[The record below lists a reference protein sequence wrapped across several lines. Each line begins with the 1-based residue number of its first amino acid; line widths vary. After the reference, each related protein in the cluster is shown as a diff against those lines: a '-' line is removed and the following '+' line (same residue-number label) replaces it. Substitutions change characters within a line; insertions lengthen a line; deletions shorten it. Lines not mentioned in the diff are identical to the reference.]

1 VSKNFELLQQVGKE
15 HELLGNDQDSPKIHE
30 SPKPPASRPALS
42 SVSPMDSPSGM
53 TISPGG
59 PMLSS
64 NGHRRR
70 LKLEART
77 KEEAMKLVQRLFVA
91 PGPNAPRVVV
101 FSSVEHGDGCSSV
114 CTCVAETLAA
124 RGAGSV
130 CVVDGN
136 VHTPSL
142 HNYFG
147 LANRSGLA
155 EAMVHTAPIRTFAQ
169 KVHGKNLWVITC
181 GSAASDLPAMLG
193 SDQFRSRMKE
203 LREAFDC
210 VLIDAPPANLY
221 GDAVTLGQLSDGMI
235 LVLQSSSTRREAAR
249 KAKETLDAA
258 NVRLLGAVLNKR
270 SYPIPQVLYDK
281 L

>member
-1 VSKNFELLQQVGKE
+1 MSKNFELLQQVGKE
-15 HELLGNDQDSPKIHE
+15 HELLGNGQDSPTIHE
-30 SPKPPASRPALS
+30 SPTPPASRPTLS
-42 SVSPMDSPSGM
+42 SVSPVVSPTGPMLS
-53 TISPGG
+53 TGG

-64 NGHRRR
+64 GGNRRR

-77 KEEAMKLVQRLFVA
+77 KEEAMKLVQRLFVT
-91 PGPNAPRVVV
+91 PGSNAPRIVV
-101 FSSVEHGDGCSSV
+101 FSSVEPGDGCSSV
-114 CTCVAETLAA
+114 CTCVAEALAA

-130 CVVDGN
+130 CVVDAN
-136 VHTPSL
+136 AHTPSL
-142 HNYFG
+142 HSYFG

-155 EAMVHTAPIRTFAQ
+155 EAMVHAGPIRTFAQ